1 MRARVARPVGGVDL
15 PRVYRRR
22 RNGGIVIGAVSS
34 MESSASRE
42 SALDIARA
50 SDASAGTPRESS
62 RSAIFASSR
71 DTSPHSRATLSDIG
85 AIAHREP
92 PRRWTIE
99 SWHLTSPP
107 SVRTVTSVLRLRPY
121 SRSRS
126 VYVAS
131 IVR

>member
-1 MRARVARPVGGVDL
+1 MRARVARPVRGVDV
-15 PRVYRRR
+15 PRIYRRR

-71 DTSPHSRATLSDIG
+71 DTSPHSRATRSDIG
-85 AIAHREP
+85 AIAHRAP
-92 PRRWTIE
+92 PRRWTTEI
-99 SWHLTSPP
+99 WHRTSP
-107 SVRTVTSVLRLRPY
+107 SRARTTTSVLRLRPY
-121 SRSRS
+121 SRPRS
-126 VYVAS
+126 V
-131 IVR
+131 